1 MSYIPFVR
9 MLFFSS
15 MVVACRTDGVITD
28 KSKFASSHSSDDL
41 GSLRDCLECG
51 GVDGEEETWF
61 AVR

>member
-1 MSYIPFVR
+1 

-28 KSKFASSHSSDDL
+28 RSKFASSHSSDDL
-41 GSLRDCLECG
+41 GSLRDCLEYG
-51 GVDGEEETWF
+51 SVDGEEETWF

>member
-1 MSYIPFVR
+1 
-9 MLFFSS
+9 